1 MASVVKRRAVLEP
14 SKLNR
19 DSQKAGVT
27 MVRVVLSAL
36 VYAGKNQSPCLHE
49 TLTTTAHYAMN
60 ISVVRV
66 PAYPQIQFIIT
77 LIIISFSSG
86 LDSAIIMVSAT
97 KAASSI
103 FFCPSINSTSFLS
116 RK

>member
-49 TLTTTAHYAMN
+49 TVAPAAQEGSALTT
-60 ISVVRV
+60 
-66 PAYPQIQFIIT
+66 
-77 LIIISFSSG
+77 
-86 LDSAIIMVSAT
+86 
-97 KAASSI
+97 I
-103 FFCPSINSTSFLS
+103 FQS
-116 RK
+116 

>member
-36 VYAGKNQSPCLHE
+36 VYAGQEPKS
-49 TLTTTAHYAMN
+49 
-60 ISVVRV
+60 V
-66 PAYPQIQFIIT
+66 PARD
-77 LIIISFSSG
+77 LGDCRS
-86 LDSAIIMVSAT
+86 
-97 KAASSI
+97 
-103 FFCPSINSTSFLS
+103 
-116 RK
+116 

>member
-49 TLTTTAHYAMN
+49 TLATAATVWKTRFAGFSYYL
-60 ISVVRV
+60 
-66 PAYPQIQFIIT
+66 PAAA
-77 LIIISFSSG
+77 LAG
-86 LDSAIIMVSAT
+86 L
-97 KAASSI
+97 
-103 FFCPSINSTSFLS
+103 
-116 RK
+116 

>member
-19 DSQKAGVT
+19 DSQKAGTT

-49 TLTTTAHYAMN
+49 TLATAAHEWLLLR
-60 ISVVRV
+60 IVLQS
-66 PAYPQIQFIIT
+66 
-77 LIIISFSSG
+77 
-86 LDSAIIMVSAT
+86 
-97 KAASSI
+97 
-103 FFCPSINSTSFLS
+103 
-116 RK
+116 

>member
-49 TLTTTAHYAMN
+49 ITA
-60 ISVVRV
+60 
-66 PAYPQIQFIIT
+66 PACLSLPDKQKGT
-77 LIIISFSSG
+77 SPVSS
-86 LDSAIIMVSAT
+86 
-97 KAASSI
+97 
-103 FFCPSINSTSFLS
+103 
-116 RK
+116 